1 MPRAMAEYDDHP
13 NEHEPLTV
21 WDEANAWVLRSQSRP
36 LTEDERRQLADWRR
50 GSPAHE
56 TELQNATRF
65 WTLLD
70 GLAGQVRRDH
80 STPSGPADRAC
91 FDHIHPQDARAAPQD
106 RWARRFSM
114 ALAATLLIV
123 VMAPLLWRT
132 VDFWMSDYRTGTG
145 ERASVTLADG
155 SVIHLNTRSAVS
167 VELSDRRRNLTLKE
181 GEALF
186 EVAPD
191 VERPFEVTADLGIIR
206 AMGTVF
212 DVYQHAGS
220 TTVTVLEGSVLVLHD
235 GTSHRLS
242 AGYRMRYRADGF
254 AGGPEPADLR
264 KTVAWRRGEFI
275 FENLPLVDVV
285 EELNRYRAG
294 RIMILDPRMRPHQL
308 SGSFDLNEPDA
319 AISILQQVLPIHAT
333 RITPYLIFLMAR

>member
-167 VELSDRRRNLTLKE
+167 VELYDRRRNLTLKE

-220 TTVTVLEGSVLVLHD
+220 TTVTVLEGACSCCMTARRIGCRPDTACATGQTGLP
-235 GTSHRLS
+235 GGRSPRTFAKPSRGAAANSSSRTSRWS
-242 AGYRMRYRADGF
+242 MSW
-254 AGGPEPADLR
+254 
-264 KTVAWRRGEFI
+264 K
-275 FENLPLVDVV
+275 N
-285 EELNRYRAG
+285 
-294 RIMILDPRMRPHQL
+294 
-308 SGSFDLNEPDA
+308 
-319 AISILQQVLPIHAT
+319 
-333 RITPYLIFLMAR
+333 